1 MWQGTKTNLYHNHA
15 ECKYVRFP
23 CDRIDSFGNLW
34 RSPHRSVLIG
44 LHRRVDSANDR
55 SELKIRQTSVT
66 VMIDEN
72 VGLAKG
78 YRRGSERLEGNAHP
92 FQVSVCDA
100 VCVKILK
107 AFGYVQQLGRMTL
120 SVGNESTGQTDQ
132 ANPLRIWV
140 FLDEFHQS
148 SARHPFRNDLERIC
162 CDANER
168 DDVRVPQSFPNHG
181 LFAE

>member
-1 MWQGTKTNLYHNHA
+1 MCQVRALPHLVLEVNGRMKTNLYHNHA

-23 CDRIDSFGNLW
+23 CDRINSFGNLW
-34 RSPHRSVLIG
+34 RSPRRSVLIG

-107 AFGYVQQLGRMTL
+107 AFGHVQ
-120 SVGNESTGQTDQ
+120 
-132 ANPLRIWV
+132 
-140 FLDEFHQS
+140 
-148 SARHPFRNDLERIC
+148 
-162 CDANER
+162 
-168 DDVRVPQSFPNHG
+168 
-181 LFAE
+181 